1 MKLAG
6 MNSNGILMVTGMTS
20 NKLLEPFALPA
31 RGHWSDYD
39 GDILPD
45 AEARLMALLQDKT
58 E

>member
-1 MKLAG
+1 
-6 MNSNGILMVTGMTS
+6 MVTGMTS